1 MKALTIV
8 LGFSMLLNGLF
19 GFKIVQLSL
28 EKHRTQRQLE
38 IAELVNRLRSVALSD
53 CRRTQ
58 LEPRPLR
65 VNEGE
70 TKPKGEPR

>member
-1 MKALTIV
+1 MKALIVV

-28 EKHRTQRQLE
+28 EKHHTQRQLE
-38 IAELVNRLRSVALSD
+38 ISNLVNRLRAVALSD

-58 LEPRPLR
+58 FEPRPLR
-65 VNEGE
+65 VDEGE
-70 TKPKGEPR
+70 TK